1 MNMNKNNSNNK
12 NNNNKN
18 NNNNNKK
25 PFCKVCQDAGKT
37 ESEYTSHFVKSDKGI
52 VICPTLL
59 EVVCRYCSKQGHT
72 IKFCPTIEQNKKE
85 DKKHAFK
92 AQKEE
97 KEKEQYV
104 TKKSNKKTSNLY
116 ASLCDDTS
124 SDEESNKKTNKK
136 TNKNSKRINN
146 SISKNKQLI
155 NNDDFPELSVK
166 QKHAKVEPLAFKNII
181 KLTQEQEQQKREAK
195 EEREILE
202 RLNEKKFK
210 KEEIKVI
217 ASPDSVLQSV
227 PKRYTNWADAETS
240 DDEDDYEEKEYY
252 NPYDSD

>member
-1 MNMNKNNSNNK
+1 MYKSMNMNKNNSNNK
-12 NNNNKN
+12 NNNKN
-18 NNNNNKK
+18 NNNNIKK

-52 VICPTLL
+52 VICLTLL
-59 EVVCRYCSKQGHT
+59 GVVCRYCSKQGHT

-97 KEKEQYV
+97 KEQYV

-124 SDEESNKKTNKK
+124 SDEESNKKTNK
-136 TNKNSKRINN
+136 NSIY
-146 SISKNKQLI
+146 ISKNKQLI

-181 KLTQEQEQQKREAK
+181 KITQQQEQQKREAK
-195 EEREILE
+195 EEEESLK

-210 KEEIKVI
+210 KEEIIVI
-217 ASPDSVLQSV
+217 AAPDSVLQAV